1 MGWTARLALADSGP
15 RHGGGLMRDP
25 MTDTVRLALAGAS
38 RLLNFHKRH
47 PPVGAPPG
55 TLVFPAEREAAAVRV
70 TLYGPEGVE
79 EREAV
84 DIEDIPSWLG
94 GTRVVWV
101 DVHGLGDE
109 PVLRRLAEIFHIHP
123 LALEDVVN
131 VPQRPKAEAYE
142 HQHLVITRMA
152 RAAEGGF
159 DVEQVS
165 LFIGVRYLL
174 TIQERSGD
182 VFEPVRVRIRA
193 GKGLIRRSGP
203 DYLAYALID
212 AVLDG
217 YYPLL
222 EALGDRLQ
230 AIEERI
236 LHEVR
241 PSGQRSIHRIRRD
254 LLVLRR
260 AVWPQREAVG
270 ALVREESPLITPRV
284 REYLRDCLDHA
295 VQILDV
301 IDTYRELASSLMDT
315 HMSTM
320 GQRTN
325 EVMKVL
331 TIMASIFIPL
341 TFMAGLYGMNF
352 EYLPELHWHWAYP
365 VLLLMMAAV
374 AAGMLV
380 YFWRRGWLGG
390 AVEDDED

>member
-1 MGWTARLALADSGP
+1 MHDPVTEGVRVAL
-15 RHGGGLMRDP
+15 
-25 MTDTVRLALAGAS
+25 VGAS
-38 RLLNFHKRH
+38 KLLNFHKRH
-47 PPVGAPPG
+47 PPIGAPPG
-55 TLVFPAEREAAAVRV
+55 TLVFPAERAAASLRV
-70 TLYGPEGVE
+70 TVYGPDSVDEREDVGVE
-79 EREAV
+79 E
-84 DIEDIPSWLG
+84 IPALLTSGQVIWI
-94 GTRVVWV
+94 
-101 DVHGLGDE
+101 DVCGLGDE
-109 PVLRRLAEIFHIHP
+109 PMLRRLAEIFDIHP

-131 VPQRPKAEAYE
+131 VPQRPKAEAYDQ
-142 HQHLVITRMA
+142 QHLVITRMA
-152 RAAEGGF
+152 KAAAAGL

-165 LFIGVRYLL
+165 LFIGPSYLL
-174 TIQERSGD
+174 TIQEREGD
-182 VFEPVRVRIRA
+182 VFDPVRVRIRA

-217 YYPLL
+217 YYPVL
-222 EALGDRLQ
+222 EELGDRLQ

-241 PSGQRSIHRIRRD
+241 PSSQRSIHRIRRD

-270 ALVREESPLITPRV
+270 ALVREDSPLITPKV
-284 REYLRDCLDHA
+284 RQYLRDCLDHA

-315 HMSTM
+315 HISTM

-352 EYLPELHWHWAYP
+352 DYLPELHYAWAYP
-365 VLLLMMAAV
+365 VLLGLMALV
-374 AAGMLV
+374 AIVMLI
-380 YFWRRGWLGG
+380 YFRRRGWLGG
-390 AVEDDED
+390 GGDSEGD

>member
-1 MGWTARLALADSGP
+1 MLKPVTEG
-15 RHGGGLMRDP
+15 
-25 MTDTVRLALAGAS
+25 VRATLAGAS

-55 TLVFPAEREAAAVRV
+55 TLVFPEERQPASVRV
-70 TLYGPEGVE
+70 TLYGPDDVE
-79 EREAV
+79 EHENVAV
-84 DIEDIPSWLG
+84 DDIPTHLAG
-94 GTRVVWV
+94 DRVVWI
-101 DVHGLGDE
+101 DVCGLGDE
-109 PVLRRLAEIFHIHP
+109 PLLRRLAEIFDIHP

-131 VPQRPKAEAYE
+131 VPQRPKAEAYDQ
-142 HQHLVITRMA
+142 QHLVITRMA
-152 RAAEGGF
+152 RAAKGYL

-165 LFIGVRYLL
+165 LFIGSRYLL
-174 TIQERSGD
+174 TIQEREGD
-182 VFEPVRVRIRA
+182 AFDPVRMRIRA

-217 YYPLL
+217 YYPVL
-222 EALGDRLQ
+222 EELGDRLQ

-236 LHEVR
+236 LREVR
-241 PSGQRSIHRIRRD
+241 PSSQRSIHRIRRD

-270 ALVREESPLITPRV
+270 ALVREESPLITAQV
-284 REYLRDCLDHA
+284 RQYLRDCLDHA

-315 HMSTM
+315 HMSAV
-320 GQRTN
+320 GQRSN

-352 EYLPELHWHWAYP
+352 DYLPELHYRWAYP
-365 VLLLMMAAV
+365 GLLSLMLLV
-374 AAGMLV
+374 AAGMLF
-380 YFWRRGWLGG
+380 YFRRRHWLGG
-390 AVEDDED
+390 SDDSDEE